1 MKKHRSMLLSC
12 CIVILCLVL
21 AACGGGG
28 SGADG
33 DAADANSKILLVNNG
48 KEPTSLDPP
57 VGFDQ
62 VSNDVLNNF
71 MEGLT
76 RLQEDHTPG
85 PGVASEW
92 TVTEDE
98 KQYTFTLRED
108 AKWSNGDPVTAS
120 DFEFAFKRML
130 DPNLGAA
137 SATLAYVIEGAE
149 AYNSGEGTVDD
160 VQVTAVDEHT
170 LEIKLNKPAPWFLGM
185 MSNPAF
191 FPVHKATVEG
201 NAQWAAEASSI
212 LSNGPFKLTEWKH
225 DAEIQMVKNDQYWD
239 AENVQLDGITMK
251 MVDDSTTAYQL
262 YESGELHI
270 TGTLPP
276 DVIQS
281 LIDEGKATIEDS
293 AGTYFYRFNTT
304 MEPFT
309 NAKIRKAF
317 TLAVDR
323 QQIVDLVIKQKHKPA
338 TGLVSYGLLEG
349 ENGGDFRE
357 QGGELVKFD
366 IEEAKRLLSEGMEEE
381 GYDTLPSVTLSY
393 NTNDLHQKI
402 AETMQAMIK
411 TNLGIDITLASKE
424 SKVLTDEQKSLQF
437 QMSRSSWLPDFADP
451 INFLDIFVS
460 GSPNNRTGWSNS
472 EYDQLIEA
480 AYSEPDVEKRFTYLH
495 EAESILMEEMP
506 IMPMYFYNSVYLQK
520 DHLTGVLRHA
530 YGYIDYKYA
539 ELQ

>member
-1 MKKHRSMLLSC
+1 MRKKRSVILLSC
-12 CIVILCLVL
+12 MLVMSLLL
-21 AACGGGG
+21 AACGGDSSGTDGG
-28 SGADG
+28 TAEAGA
-33 DAADANSKILLVNNG
+33 KILLVNNG

-57 VGFDQ
+57 IGFDQ

-76 RLQEDHTPG
+76 RLKEDHTAG

-92 TVTEDE
+92 KVSEDE
-98 KQYTFTLRED
+98 KEYTFTLRED

-130 DPNLGAA
+130 DPNFGAA
-137 SATLAYVIEGAE
+137 SATLAYVIDGAE
-149 AYNSGEGTVDD
+149 AYNSGEGTADD
-160 VQVTAVDEHT
+160 VQVTAADEHT
-170 LEIKLNKPAPWFLGM
+170 LKIALNKPAPWFLGM

-201 NAQWAAEASSI
+201 NAEWAAEASTI
-212 LSNGPFKLTEWKH
+212 LSNGPFELTEWKH
-225 DAEIQMVKNDQYWD
+225 DAEIKLVKNEEYWD
-239 AENVQLDGITMK
+239 AEQVKLDGVTIK

-270 TGTLPP
+270 TGSLPP

-317 TLAVDR
+317 TMAVDR

-349 ENGGDFRE
+349 DGSDFRE
-357 QGGELVKFD
+357 VGGELVKFD
-366 IEEAKRLLSEGMEEE
+366 MEEAKRLLAEGMEEA
-381 GYDTLPSVTLSY
+381 GYSTLPAVTLSY

-411 TNLGIDITLASKE
+411 SNLGIDITLASKE

-472 EYDQLIEA
+472 EYDKLIED
-480 AYSEPDVEKRFTYLH
+480 AYNEPDVEKRFAYLH

-506 IMPMYFYNSVYLQK
+506 ILPMYFYNSVYMQK
-520 DHLTGVLRHA
+520 DNLSGVLRHA
-530 YGYIDYKYA
+530 YGYIDYKFA
-539 ELQ
+539 ELE